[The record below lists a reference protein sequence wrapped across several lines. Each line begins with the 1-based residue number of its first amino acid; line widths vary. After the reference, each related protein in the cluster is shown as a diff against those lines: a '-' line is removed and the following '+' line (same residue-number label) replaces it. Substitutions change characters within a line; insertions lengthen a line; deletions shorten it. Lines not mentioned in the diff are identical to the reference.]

1 MLIILTG
8 NGKGKTTAALGTA
21 LRAAGWGKKIL
32 IVQFIK
38 SKGFST
44 GEARAIKKY
53 LKDVIKIETLGLG
66 FVGILNDKKTLKEHR
81 TRALKALKKTNKL
94 ISSNQYNLIILDEII
109 GCIAGKL
116 LTTKEIIDFINPM
129 RKKTNIILTGRSVP
143 KELIKM
149 ADLVSEIKNIKHP
162 FDKGTQAVRGLD
174 Y

>member
-8 NGKGKTTAALGTA
+8 NGKGKTTSALGTA
-21 LRAAGWGKKIL
+21 LRAAGWGKKVL

-38 SKGFST
+38 SKDFST

-53 LKDVIKIETLGLG
+53 LKDVIIIKTLGLG

-81 TRALKALKKTNKL
+81 TQALKALKKAKEL
-94 ISSNQYNLIILDEII
+94 ISNNSYNLIILDEIT
-109 GCIAGKL
+109 GCITGKL
-116 LTTKEIIDFINPM
+116 LTTKEIMDFINPM
-129 RKKTNIILTGRSVP
+129 KKKANIILTGRGAS
-143 KELIKM
+143 KELIEM

-162 FDKGTQAVRGLD
+162 FDKGMPAVRGLD